1 MNKQKCS
8 NET

>member
-8 NET
+8 HET